1 MRVQLSSA
9 GTVDL
14 DEDSLRYVWT
24 ISRAGGGTVARLTQP
39 NPSFTFTQP
48 GTYTAS
54 LTVTDAQGARST
66 ASVPIAA
73 GNEPAN
79 VDIDL
84 VGSNRTFFFPGIP
97 VRYAVRVTDRE
108 DGSLRSGTIP
118 ASRVSVTAQYNKDGA
133 PAGGAGSAQETGR
146 RLIEGS
152 DCLACHQLNRKSI
165 GPAYVDVAR
174 KYKDSTVAA
183 RLVRKIREGGSGVWG
198 NVAMPAHP
206 ALTDEQASAM
216 VAYIMSLADRPT
228 SGPSLPVRGTYSP
241 PAGSGD
247 SPKGVTVLRAAYTDR
262 GANGMPAITTEK
274 EIVLR
279 SPSVVVA
286 SGELSEGV
294 SKQSVPEV
302 PVEIT
307 VVNRPGASVAL
318 KQIDLTGVS
327 AVTFAAVAPS
337 QYQAKGGK
345 IEVHLDSPTGTLL
358 GESEM
363 IRPTTDAAPLRLRTV
378 VRPTP
383 GVHDVYLVFR
393 NTDAKGDQ
401 FLFGVLTATFEA
413 GATSPR

>member
-1 MRVQLSSA
+1 
-9 GTVDL
+9 
-14 DEDSLRYVWT
+14 
-24 ISRAGGGTVARLTQP
+24 
-39 NPSFTFTQP
+39 
-48 GTYTAS
+48 
-54 LTVTDAQGARST
+54 
-66 ASVPIAA
+66 
-73 GNEPAN
+73 
-79 VDIDL
+79 
-84 VGSNRTFFFPGIP
+84 
-97 VRYAVRVTDRE
+97 
-108 DGSLRSGTIP
+108 
-118 ASRVSVTAQYNKDGA
+118 
-133 PAGGAGSAQETGR
+133 
-146 RLIEGS
+146 
-152 DCLACHQLNRKSI
+152 
-165 GPAYVDVAR
+165 
-174 KYKDSTVAA
+174 
-183 RLVRKIREGGSGVWG
+183 
-198 NVAMPAHP
+198 MPAHP

-216 VAYIMSLADRPT
+216 LTYIMSLADRNP
-228 SGPSLPVRGTYSP
+228 SAPSLPVRGVYVP
-241 PAGSGD
+241 LAGSGD
-247 SPKGVTVLRAAYTDR
+247 SPTGVTVLRAAYTDR

-286 SGELSEGV
+286 SGDLSEGV

-358 GESEM
+358 GES
-363 IRPTTDAAPLRLRTV
+363 PTADAAPLRLRTV
-378 VRPTP
+378 LRPTP

-413 GATSPR
+413 GAMSPR